1 MIMRILVIMMM
12 VMMMM
17 MMMTAY
23 QHIPTSHIPTW
34 WEYVIMMKGGNMTQS
49 HSHHVKI
56 HHLYIDDHFEGK

>member
-1 MIMRILVIMMM
+1 MFKISKSGCCGSIYIYYK
-12 VMMMM
+12 
-17 MMMTAY
+17 AY